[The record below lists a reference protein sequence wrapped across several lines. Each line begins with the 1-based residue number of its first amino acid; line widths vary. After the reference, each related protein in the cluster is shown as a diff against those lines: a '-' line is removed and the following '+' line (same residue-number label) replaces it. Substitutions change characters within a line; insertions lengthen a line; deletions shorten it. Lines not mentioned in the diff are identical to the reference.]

1 MDQSN
6 LAAIWAAAWPYVT
19 GIIAAASALDAAL
32 PQPAPGS
39 HWLIARKVVSFLAV
53 NVGNAS
59 NGKQPDFVTWIVRI
73 AAPVLAAQ
81 NGGTTGN
88 TNAPAASGGGATT
101 AALLVVASLGLG
113 LAACADKPPATVL
126 FETRAAYDAS
136 VLAPLVQY
144 HQLPACPAA
153 TGVVCKDP
161 DIDAQLIKADAAAS
175 QAGIA
180 ADQMLAARQAA
191 DAARASVAD
200 AAAVVANA
208 DAGLRALVA
217 DAQSGVDSGKAAIL
231 SVGSAAEDRIATAAA
246 GFESEVQALA
256 NSAAGRIDAAVA
268 HIARFVIPIEQVA
281 RAALDAE
288 HRRLRDARDDLL
300 RFSTLIQS

>member
-73 AAPVLAAQ
+73 AMPVLLAQ
-81 NGGTTGN
+81 GAGLRPGADAPTTADP
-88 TNAPAASGGGATT
+88 APASAASGGGA
-101 AALLVVASLGLG
+101 AAAAMLMVMCLGLG
-113 LAACADKPPATVL
+113 LSACASKPPATVL

-144 HQLPACPAA
+144 HSLPACPAA
-153 TGVVCKDP
+153 AGVVCKDTTV
-161 DIDAQLIKADAAAS
+161 DAQLIKADA
-175 QAGIA
+175 
-180 ADQMLAARQAA
+180 
-191 DAARASVAD
+191 DA
-200 AAAVVANA
+200 
-208 DAGLRALVA
+208 
-217 DAQSGVDSGKAAIL
+217 K
-231 SVGSAAEDRIATAAA
+231 
-246 GFESEVQALA
+246 
-256 NSAAGRIDAAVA
+256 
-268 HIARFVIPIEQVA
+268 
-281 RAALDAE
+281 AALDAAE
-288 HRRLRDARDDLL
+288 DAVRNHPGTDPT
-300 RFSTLIQS
+300 SLIADAQNAANAVAAILANHGIK